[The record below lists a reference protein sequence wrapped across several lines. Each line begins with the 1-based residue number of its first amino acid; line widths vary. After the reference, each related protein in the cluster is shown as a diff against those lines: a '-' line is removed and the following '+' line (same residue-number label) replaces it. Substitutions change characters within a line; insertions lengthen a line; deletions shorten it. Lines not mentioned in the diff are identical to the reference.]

1 MHLLERSMNLII
13 DIGNTRS
20 KIAVFDN
27 KTLVQKIITKND
39 IIYRTVKKF
48 QKKYTLRNCIISS
61 VSNYDTS
68 TIKKLNTF
76 SKVIELDHQT
86 RIPLLNK
93 YKTPETLGVDR
104 IALACAAVDQYP
116 VQNVLIIDAG
126 TCITFDYVNSKKEY
140 LGGAISPGIGI
151 RYKSLHKFTANLPLL
166 ELNKFKLIGSDTVS
180 SIHAGVLNG
189 ILNEIDGVIN
199 QYITKFQTL
208 TVVLTGGDINFL
220 SKNLKSTIFAN
231 PNFLLE
237 GLNSILIHNL
247 D

>member
-1 MHLLERSMNLII
+1 MNLII

-20 KIAVFDN
+20 KIAVFDK
-27 KTLVQKIITKND
+27 KTLLQKIITDNENID
-39 IIYRTVKKF
+39 NTVKKF
-48 QKKYTLRNCIISS
+48 QKKYALRNCIISS
-61 VSNYDTS
+61 VSNFDTS
-68 TIKKLNTF
+68 TIKKLKTF
-76 SKVIELDHQT
+76 SKVIELGHQT
-86 RIPLLNK
+86 SVPFINK
-93 YKTPETLGVDR
+93 YSTPKTLGVDR

-116 VQNVLIIDAG
+116 KRNVLIIDAG
-126 TCITFDYVNSKKEY
+126 TCITFDYVNSKEEY

-166 ELNKFKLIGSDTVS
+166 DLNEFKLIGNDTVS
-180 SIHAGVLNG
+180 SIHSGVLNG
-189 ILNEIDGVIN
+189 IVNEIDGVIN
-199 QYITKFQTL
+199 QYISNFQTL

-247 D
+247 DE